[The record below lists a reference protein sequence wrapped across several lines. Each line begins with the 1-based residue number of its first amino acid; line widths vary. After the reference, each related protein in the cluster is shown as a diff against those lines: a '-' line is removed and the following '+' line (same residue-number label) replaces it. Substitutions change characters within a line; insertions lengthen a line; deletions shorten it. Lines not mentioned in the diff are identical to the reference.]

1 MDRVIASTNAVNN
14 LETDLM
20 PFLQKKPVTN
30 FKIDHSFPWISDA
43 NAALD
48 ELIMAN
54 VDGPNKLL
62 ADFKEYEYI
71 LNVDK
76 KALIQELFKGGE
88 DGKKKPLADIRTK
101 IQHYEKAYYEIMTL
115 SEDDVDFKIFRVMT
129 KKLKAGLGD
138 EANKIK
144 ERILD
149 ETYKYC
155 TDTVSEVY
163 KTYVDMQNKIMHDP

>member
-1 MDRVIASTNAVNN
+1 MDRVISSTNAVNN

-30 FKIDHSFPWISDA
+30 FPIDHEFAWIGDA
-43 NAALD
+43 MVALD

-62 ADFKEYEYI
+62 DAFKEYEYI

-88 DGKKKPLADIRTK
+88 DGGKKSLAEIKTE

-144 ERILD
+144 EKILD

-155 TDTVSEVY
+155 TDTVSDVY